1 MEIIIFCGIQASG
14 KTTFYKEH
22 FFKTHLRI
30 SLDQLHTRNKEQ
42 VFINACFSVQQRF
55 VVDNTNPTK
64 AERAKY
70 ITAAKAHKYKVIGY
84 YFKTNIHDAI
94 HRNSQR
100 IGKENIREV
109 GIRAT
114 FNKLEPPTFSEGFD
128 VLYAVDIVGD
138 GFEVVALKKI

>member
-1 MEIIIFCGIQASG
+1 M
-14 KTTFYKEH
+14 
-22 FFKTHLRI
+22 RI

-64 AERAKY
+64 EERSKY
-70 ITAAKAHKYKVIGY
+70 IAAAKAHKYKVIGY

-94 HRNSQR
+94 HRNSKR

-114 FNKLEPPTFSEGFD
+114 NNKLEPPAFSEGFD
-128 VLYAVDIVGD
+128 EVYFVDMDGD
-138 GFEVVALKKI
+138 GFEVVGLKR

>member
-55 VVDNTNPTK
+55 VIDNTNPTK
-64 AERAKY
+64 EERSKY
-70 ITAAKAHKYKVIGY
+70 ITAAKTHKYKVIGCF
-84 YFKTNIHDAI
+84 FKTNINDAI

-114 FNKLEPPTFSEGFD
+114 NNKLEPPTFSEGFD
-128 VLYAVDIVGD
+128 ELYLVEIVGD
-138 GFEVVALKKI
+138 GFDVVELKR

>member
-22 FFKTHLRI
+22 FFKTHMRI

-70 ITAAKAHKYKVIGY
+70 ITAAKSHKYKVIGY
-84 YFKTNIHDAI
+84 YFKTN
-94 HRNSQR
+94 
-100 IGKENIREV
+100 
-109 GIRAT
+109 
-114 FNKLEPPTFSEGFD
+114 NKLEPPVFSEGFD
-128 VLYAVDIVGD
+128 ELYSVEIIND
-138 GFEVVALKKI
+138 GFEIVE

>member
-22 FFKTHLRI
+22 FFKTHMRI

-42 VFINACFSVQQRF
+42 VFINACFFVQQRF

-64 AERAKY
+64 EERSKY
-70 ITAAKAHKYKVIGY
+70 IAAAKTHKYKVIGY
-84 YFKTNIHDAI
+84 YFKSNINDAI
-94 HRNSQR
+94 HRNSKR

-114 FNKLEPPTFSEGFD
+114 NNKLEPPTFSEGFD
-128 VLYAVDIVGD
+128 ELYSVEIVGW
-138 GFEVVALKKI
+138 V

>member
-22 FFKTHLRI
+22 FFKTHMRI

-64 AERAKY
+64 EERSKY
-70 ITAAKAHKYKVIGY
+70 IAAAKAHKYKVIGY
-84 YFKTNIHDAI
+84 YFKTNINDAI
-94 HRNSQR
+94 HRNSKR
-100 IGKENIREV
+100 IGK
-109 GIRAT
+109 
-114 FNKLEPPTFSEGFD
+114 
-128 VLYAVDIVGD
+128 
-138 GFEVVALKKI
+138 KIFGR

>member
-42 VFINACFSVQQRF
+42 VFINACFCVQQRF

-84 YFKTNIHDAI
+84 YFKANIHDAI

-100 IGKENIREV
+100 IGKENIREL

-114 FNKLEPPTFSEGFD
+114 ANKLEPPKFSEGFD
-128 VLYAVDIVGD
+128 VLYSVEIIND
-138 GFEVVALKKI
+138 GFEIVE